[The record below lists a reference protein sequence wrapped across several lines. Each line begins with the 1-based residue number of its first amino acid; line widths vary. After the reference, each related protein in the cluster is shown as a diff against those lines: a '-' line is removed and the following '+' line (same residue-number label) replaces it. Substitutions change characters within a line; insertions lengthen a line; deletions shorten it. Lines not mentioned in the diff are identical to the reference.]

1 MSAKSVLHPEDKQ
14 PVTQEATV
22 AAQGINPFKKGDFM
36 KNYQP
41 YHRDHT
47 VSKLIVLL
55 LLIIIMAALK
65 TDTIIATIKALLDAF
80 MPVIITIVGLYILV
94 KTLFRK

>member
-1 MSAKSVLHPEDKQ
+1 
-14 PVTQEATV
+14 
-22 AAQGINPFKKGDFM
+22 M

-55 LLIIIMAALK
+55 LLIIIIMAALK

>member
-1 MSAKSVLHPEDKQ
+1 MR
-14 PVTQEATV
+14 
-22 AAQGINPFKKGDFM
+22 
-36 KNYQP
+36 NYHP

-55 LLIIIMAALK
+55 LLIIIIMAALK
-65 TDTIIATIKALLDAF
+65 GTDTIIATIRALLDAC
-80 MPVIITIVGLYILV
+80 MPAIITIVGLCILV

>member
-1 MSAKSVLHPEDKQ
+1 
-14 PVTQEATV
+14 
-22 AAQGINPFKKGDFM
+22 M

-65 TDTIIATIKALLDAF
+65 GTDTIIATIRALLDAC
-80 MPVIITIVGLYILV
+80 MPATITIVGLCILV

>member
-1 MSAKSVLHPEDKQ
+1 
-14 PVTQEATV
+14 
-22 AAQGINPFKKGDFM
+22 M
-36 KNYQP
+36 KNYHP

-55 LLIIIMAALK
+55 LLIIIVMTALK
-65 TDTIIATIKALLDAF
+65 GTDTIIATIRALLNAC
-80 MPVIITIVGLYILV
+80 MPAVITSVGLYILV

>member
-1 MSAKSVLHPEDKQ
+1 MR
-14 PVTQEATV
+14 
-22 AAQGINPFKKGDFM
+22 
-36 KNYQP
+36 NYHP

-65 TDTIIATIKALLDAF
+65 GTDTIIATIRALLDAC
-80 MPVIITIVGLYILV
+80 MPAVITIVGLCILV

>member
-1 MSAKSVLHPEDKQ
+1 MR
-14 PVTQEATV
+14 
-22 AAQGINPFKKGDFM
+22 
-36 KNYQP
+36 NYHP

-65 TDTIIATIKALLDAF
+65 GTDTIIATIRALLDAF
-80 MPVIITIVGLYILV
+80 MPAVITIVGLCILV

>member
-1 MSAKSVLHPEDKQ
+1 
-14 PVTQEATV
+14 
-22 AAQGINPFKKGDFM
+22 M
-36 KNYQP
+36 KNYHP

-55 LLIIIMAALK
+55 LLIIIIMMAALK
-65 TDTIIATIKALLDAF
+65 GTDTIIATIRALLDAC
-80 MPVIITIVGLYILV
+80 MPAVITIVGLCILV

>member
-1 MSAKSVLHPEDKQ
+1 MR
-14 PVTQEATV
+14 
-22 AAQGINPFKKGDFM
+22 
-36 KNYQP
+36 NYHP

-55 LLIIIMAALK
+55 LLIMAALK
-65 TDTIIATIKALLDAF
+65 GTDTIIATIRALLDAC
-80 MPVIITIVGLYILV
+80 MPATITIVGLCILV

>member
-1 MSAKSVLHPEDKQ
+1 
-14 PVTQEATV
+14 
-22 AAQGINPFKKGDFM
+22 M

-55 LLIIIMAALK
+55 LLIIMAALK
-65 TDTIIATIKALLDAF
+65 GTDTIIATIRALLDAC
-80 MPVIITIVGLYILV
+80 MPATITIVGLCILV

>member
-1 MSAKSVLHPEDKQ
+1 
-14 PVTQEATV
+14 
-22 AAQGINPFKKGDFM
+22 M
-36 KNYQP
+36 KHYHP

-55 LLIIIMAALK
+55 LLIIIIMAALK
-65 TDTIIATIKALLDAF
+65 GTDTIIATIRALLDAC
-80 MPVIITIVGLYILV
+80 MPAVITIVGLCILV

>member
-1 MSAKSVLHPEDKQ
+1 
-14 PVTQEATV
+14 
-22 AAQGINPFKKGDFM
+22 M

-47 VSKLIVLL
+47 VSKLIILL
-55 LLIIIMAALK
+55 LLIIITMAALK
-65 TDTIIATIKALLDAF
+65 GTDTIIAAIGALLDAF

>member
-1 MSAKSVLHPEDKQ
+1 
-14 PVTQEATV
+14 
-22 AAQGINPFKKGDFM
+22 M
-36 KNYQP
+36 KNYP

-47 VSKLIVLL
+47 VSKLIVVL
-55 LLIIIMAALK
+55 LLIITIMAALK
-65 TDTIIATIKALLDAF
+65 TDTIITTIKALLDAF

>member
-1 MSAKSVLHPEDKQ
+1 
-14 PVTQEATV
+14 
-22 AAQGINPFKKGDFM
+22 M

-55 LLIIIMAALK
+55 LLIIIIMAALK
-65 TDTIIATIKALLDAF
+65 GTDTIIATIRALLDAC
-80 MPVIITIVGLYILV
+80 MPAVITIVGLCILV

>member
-1 MSAKSVLHPEDKQ
+1 MR
-14 PVTQEATV
+14 
-22 AAQGINPFKKGDFM
+22 
-36 KNYQP
+36 NYHP

-55 LLIIIMAALK
+55 LLIIIIMAALK
-65 TDTIIATIKALLDAF
+65 GTDTIIATIRALLDAC
-80 MPVIITIVGLYILV
+80 MPDTITIVGLCILV

>member
-1 MSAKSVLHPEDKQ
+1 
-14 PVTQEATV
+14 
-22 AAQGINPFKKGDFM
+22 M

-41 YHRDHT
+41 YHSDHT

-65 TDTIIATIKALLDAF
+65 GTDTIIATIRALLDAC
-80 MPVIITIVGLYILV
+80 MPATITIVGLCILV

>member
-1 MSAKSVLHPEDKQ
+1 MR
-14 PVTQEATV
+14 
-22 AAQGINPFKKGDFM
+22 
-36 KNYQP
+36 NYHP

>member
-1 MSAKSVLHPEDKQ
+1 
-14 PVTQEATV
+14 
-22 AAQGINPFKKGDFM
+22 M

-41 YHRDHT
+41 FHRDHT

-65 TDTIIATIKALLDAF
+65 GTDTIIATIRALLDAC
-80 MPVIITIVGLYILV
+80 MPATITIVGLCILV

>member
-1 MSAKSVLHPEDKQ
+1 MR
-14 PVTQEATV
+14 
-22 AAQGINPFKKGDFM
+22 
-36 KNYQP
+36 NYHP

-55 LLIIIMAALK
+55 LLIIIIMAALK
-65 TDTIIATIKALLDAF
+65 GTDTIIATIRALLDAC
-80 MPVIITIVGLYILV
+80 MPAVITIVGLCILV